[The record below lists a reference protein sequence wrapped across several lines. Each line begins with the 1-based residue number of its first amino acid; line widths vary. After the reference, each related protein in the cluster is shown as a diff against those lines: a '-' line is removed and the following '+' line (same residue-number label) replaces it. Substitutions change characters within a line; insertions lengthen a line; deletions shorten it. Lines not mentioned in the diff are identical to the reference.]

1 VGAVIAGAPVSYT
14 SSAPSVFSV
23 SPAGL
28 VTSLGPDGSGTISVT
43 SGTVTV
49 KVGVFV
55 GTAPQGTIVHTT
67 TLGGAPYAAAIAP
80 SGAVVITLAGT
91 SSIARGDLPGFDFPT
106 TIDVGVF
113 RPLGIALSPS
123 GGTAYVALPNRIA
136 VVDLASNTAGTPI
149 APSGFV
155 EFLSVVSG
163 GGVLYAGSSGRLY
176 SIDPVTRQ
184 PVDSAEFFGA
194 LHLALHPTQ
203 PLLYA
208 SGGAGV
214 SEINTTTMDVVRS
227 FPAGGGNQ
235 AVAVSPDGTE
245 LYVANEYGGGL
256 GVFSLATGQKVQTVP
271 LAAGGFG
278 LAVTGSLIVVAEGGR
293 VEIFDRASRV
303 LLSTVLVGG
312 TPRRP
317 AINAAGNLIVVPN
330 EDGFVSFIQ

>member
-1 VGAVIAGAPVSYT
+1 
-14 SSAPSVFSV
+14 
-23 SPAGL
+23 
-28 VTSLGPDGSGTISVT
+28 
-43 SGTVTV
+43 
-49 KVGVFV
+49 
-55 GTAPQGTIVHTT
+55 
-67 TLGGAPYAAAIAP
+67 
-80 SGAVVITLAGT
+80 
-91 SSIARGDLPGFDFPT
+91 
-106 TIDVGVF
+106 
-113 RPLGIALSPS
+113 
-123 GGTAYVALPNRIA
+123 
-136 VVDLASNTAGTPI
+136 
-149 APSGFV
+149 
-155 EFLSVVSG
+155 
-163 GGVLYAGSSGRLY
+163 
-176 SIDPVTRQ
+176 
-184 PVDSAEFFGA
+184 
-194 LHLALHPTQ
+194 
-203 PLLYA
+203 
-208 SGGAGV
+208 V